1 MRKVWIYKRK
11 KAKGWWVGWYEGG
24 IRKAKALPTK
34 ALAEHFRK
42 IKYTQLNS
50 DVFTGTLSVTWS
62 QMIQEYK
69 NSKKVRGNQAGS
81 IYEASLTLRHFE
93 RLVGQCNSR
102 QLNQYAIDQFILKRQ
117 KEIKRSTVNK
127 DIRNLKAFFNWCR
140 KNRYING
147 EIEIKLLKEDE
158 KPVKALKQAQIKK
171 LLLLSKRYPSMRM
184 RILLALATGLR
195 RGDIQSIRIVDIDF
209 ASNSVTTR
217 SKKTRKSM
225 GCRPVPARVIEEL
238 KRFMSALDPR
248 QEELF
253 SDNFSQCRWDTLR
266 NVIGEP
272 DLRFQDLRKSFSSV
286 LAQNGISTAVIQKL
300 LEHSSPALTN
310 KIYTNVDPV
319 LRHAVDQL
327 PVSEWL

>member
-1 MRKVWIYKRK
+1 MRKVWTYKRK
-11 KAKGWWVGWYEGG
+11 KTKGWWVGWYEGG

-34 ALAEHFRK
+34 ALAEHFRQL
-42 IKYTQLNS
+42 KYAQLNS
-50 DVFTGTLSVTWS
+50 DVFTGTLAVTWS
-62 QMIQEYK
+62 QMIQEYR

-93 RLVGQCNSR
+93 RLVGQCNSK

-127 DIRNLKAFFNWCR
+127 DIRNLKAFVNWCR
-140 KNRYING
+140 ESRYVNG
-147 EIEIKLLKEDE
+147 DIKLKLLKEDE
-158 KPVKALKQAQIKK
+158 KPVKALKQDQIKK
-171 LLLLSKRYPSMRM
+171 LLLLSRRYPSMRM

-195 RGDIQSIRIVDIDF
+195 RGDIESIRMADIDF
-209 ASNSVTTR
+209 DNHFITTR

-225 GCRPVPARVIEEL
+225 GSRPVPAQVVEEL
-238 KRFMSALDPR
+238 KRYVSGLAPKQDP
-248 QEELF
+248 LF

-272 DLRFQDLRKSFSSV
+272 DLRFQDLRKSFSSA

-300 LEHSSPALTN
+300 LEHSSPELTN

-327 PVSEWL
+327 PVDRWL

>member
-11 KAKGWWVGWYEGG
+11 KTKGWWVGWYESG

-62 QMIQEYK
+62 QMTQEYK

-81 IYEASLTLRHFE
+81 IYEACLPLRHFE
-93 RLVGQCNSR
+93 RLVGQCNSK
-102 QLNQYAIDQFILKRQ
+102 QLNQHAIDQFILKRQ
-117 KEIKRSTVNK
+117 KETKRSTVNK
-127 DIRNLKAFFNWCR
+127 DIRNLKAFVNWCR
-140 KNRYING
+140 KNRYVNG
-147 EIEIKLLKEDE
+147 ETELKLLKEDE
-158 KPVKALKQAQIKK
+158 KPVKALKQAQVKK
-171 LLLLSKRYPSMRM
+171 LLLLAKRYPSMRM

-195 RGDIQSIRIVDIDF
+195 RGDIQSIKIVDIDF
-209 ASNSVTTR
+209 ESHFVTTR

-225 GCRPVPARVIEEL
+225 GSRPVPALVMQEL
-238 KRFMSALDPR
+238 KKYVSGLDPKQDR
-248 QEELF
+248 LF
-253 SDNFSQCRWDTLR
+253 SDNFSQCRWETLR
-266 NVIGEP
+266 NIIGEP
-272 DLRFQDLRKSFSSV
+272 ELRFQELRKTFSSA

-300 LEHSSPALTN
+300 LEHSSPELTN

-327 PVSEWL
+327 PIRAWL